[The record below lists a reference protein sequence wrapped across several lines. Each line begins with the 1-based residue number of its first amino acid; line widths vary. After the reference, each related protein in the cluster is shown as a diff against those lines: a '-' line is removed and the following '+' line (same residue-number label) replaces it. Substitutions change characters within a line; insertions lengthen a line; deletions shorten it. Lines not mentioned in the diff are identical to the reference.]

1 MKFLHEIEQV
11 ILRIE
16 GDIRQIVELRKQH
29 MQTETAHVL
38 SEVDNKIAGLR
49 AWLEDIKEAIY
60 ADVKRLR

>member
-1 MKFLHEIEQV
+1 MNFLHEIEQA

-38 SEVDNKIAGLR
+38 SEVDNKIAGLKG
-49 AWLEDIKEAIY
+49 WLEDIKEAIY